1 MRKCRPWPYEELV
14 HGICMMRGPG
24 LPVKKRVSAFTQS
37 CDIAPTVCSWLGLG
51 VHESHQGK
59 DLLPLAMGEVDKVR
73 DFAIAGYY
81 RFFSWSI
88 ITEEWSYIHWL
99 RKQSESAVEARWS
112 IYRAGLKA
120 QGCCDHLGGVEATND
135 DSTALTEEARQ
146 QLAEASLDGEDQWT
160 CVPGSEA
167 ILPPRG

>member
-1 MRKCRPWPYEELV
+1 MDTK
-14 HGICMMRGPG
+14 H
-24 LPVKKRVSAFTQS
+24 F
-37 CDIAPTVCSWLGLG
+37 
-51 VHESHQGK
+51 
-59 DLLPLAMGEVDKVR
+59 KVE
-73 DFAIAGYY
+73 
-81 RFFSWSI
+81 
-88 ITEEWSYIHWL
+88 TLYIHWL

-120 QGCCDHLGGVEATND
+120 QGCCAHLGGVEATND

-167 ILPPRG
+167 ILPEDDELYCRKTDRFQLKNVIKEHPDVAKDLLRKLKTFMSELKAS